1 MGLRSSFNQLVFNYE
16 DPQSANVHYPENAE
30 VPPTPQ
36 LLQVCKQ
43 IRAESTPVYLSN
55 QTFNF
60 FKSCDDIILDAIDPS
75 LRIWLQQI
83 GPGVKAIRRLGVD
96 IEDEDVWMQMK
107 LTDGDCFVALWVWD
121 WDGDEDM
128 NMGGYT
134 AMMFAQILV
143 SCIEKVVKGVGIKW
157 PEEGAKIEIDDH
169 LGPLPY
175 V

>member
-1 MGLRSSFNQLVFNYE
+1 MFIILRMQKRLRRNF
-16 DPQSANVHYPENAE
+16 
-30 VPPTPQ
+30 
-36 LLQVCKQ
+36 LQVCKQ

-128 NMGGYT
+128 NMGGYM